1 MQKGANMGYS
11 NDEPVIQLAAKNI
24 RKSTLRN
31 IIPHKGMHEEQV
43 FNNEPE
49 WYRMR
54 VEPEPF
60 SAYRIYTSTV

>member
-1 MQKGANMGYS
+1 MQKGANTSYS
-11 NDEPVIQLAAKNI
+11 NDEPMVQPAAKNI
-24 RKSTLRN
+24 SKSTLRSMMA
-31 IIPHKGMHEEQV
+31 HKGMREEQV
-43 FNNEPE
+43 FNNELE